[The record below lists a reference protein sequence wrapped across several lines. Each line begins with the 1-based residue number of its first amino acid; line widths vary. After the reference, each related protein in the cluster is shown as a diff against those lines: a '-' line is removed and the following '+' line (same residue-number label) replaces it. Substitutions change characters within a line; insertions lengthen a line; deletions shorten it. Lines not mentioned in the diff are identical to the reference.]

1 MRNGL
6 PFTILLVDDDGDDRL
21 MIDEAFAEIGYA
33 SEVKKFINGKALLQY
48 LEQLDEATLPSLI
61 VLDNSLPGLDAGDLL
76 SLLKANPLYQSIP
89 VVIYTTSLSATK
101 KEELLSKGAYAFFEK
116 GNTMEEIVQVANK
129 LINFAENTGRTA
141 H

>member
-1 MRNGL
+1 MKNGL
-6 PFTILLVDDDGDDRL
+6 PFRIMVVDDDGDDRL
-21 MIDEAFAEIGYA
+21 MINEAFAEIGYA

-61 VLDNSLPGLDAGDLL
+61 VLDNSLPELDAGDLL

-101 KEELLSKGAYAFFEK
+101 KEQLQAKGAYAFFEK
-116 GNTMEEIVQVANK
+116 GSTMEEIVEVANK
-129 LINFAENTGRTA
+129 LITFADNTGEAA